1 MMSFVA
7 GILSGI
13 IASMGLGGGA
23 VLLLYL
29 VYLKETPQL
38 TAQGINILFFIP
50 IGLFAA
56 IIYAIKG
63 QIKWK
68 VCLPFAIF
76 GLIGAALGFWLSGI
90 IPIDY
95 LSKIFG
101 GFLIVA
107 GLLSVFKKAKPSK

>member
-1 MMSFVA
+1 MNFIA
-7 GILSGI
+7 GVLSGI

-29 VYLKETPQL
+29 IYLKDAPQL
-38 TAQGINILFFIP
+38 TAQGVNILFFVP
-50 IGLFAA
+50 IGLLAV
-56 IIYAIKG
+56 IIYAIKK

-76 GLIGAALGFWLSGI
+76 GLIGAAAGFWLSNI
-90 IPIDY
+90 IPIEY

-101 GFLIVA
+101 GFLIVS
-107 GLLSVFKKAKPSK
+107 GLFSIFKKKKTE

>member
-1 MMSFVA
+1 MNFIA

-29 VYLKETPQL
+29 IYLKDAPQL
-38 TAQGINILFFIP
+38 TAQGVNILFFVP
-50 IGLFAA
+50 IGLLAV
-56 IIYAIKG
+56 IIYAIKK

-76 GLIGAALGFWLSGI
+76 GLIGAAAGFWLSNI
-90 IPIDY
+90 IPIEY

-107 GLLSVFKKAKPSK
+107 GLLSIFRKKKTE

>member
-38 TAQGINILFFIP
+38 TAQGINRNSHS
-50 IGLFAA
+50 
-56 IIYAIKG
+56 
-63 QIKWK
+63 
-68 VCLPFAIF
+68 
-76 GLIGAALGFWLSGI
+76 LSPCTLRVNCI
-90 IPIDY
+90 
-95 LSKIFG
+95 
-101 GFLIVA
+101 
-107 GLLSVFKKAKPSK
+107 